1 MECKF
6 AGSNGRPLRTGR
18 LNRNILECKSNMFYI
33 VNYSST
39 GLNRNI
45 LECKSTGSAA
55 AGDID
60 VVLIET
66 YWNVNLGI
74 SHGAYS
80 VLSS

>member
-1 MECKF
+1 
-6 AGSNGRPLRTGR
+6 
-18 LNRNILECKSNMFYI
+18 MFYI